1 LPPLTSK
8 EQAFMQ
14 TIQMRTNFAKCED
27 KRSVE
32 QLLRANAELMEKF
45 QELNSEQAII
55 NNQ

>member
-1 LPPLTSK
+1 ML
-8 EQAFMQ
+8 
-14 TIQMRTNFAKCED
+14 AKCED